1 MFGKKRSNRTIGI
14 LNYIRQAYVERDF
27 IYIFAFYPH
36 MIRLITISI
45 AFMLM
50 TVGSLSAQIRNYN
63 SSFGFR
69 TENDAYLGFGSD
81 RYYTNGLFINY
92 SHAIRQAD
100 TSGKVI
106 KKVWEAEA
114 GQSIYNAQTG
124 AVPDISYVDRPFAGF
139 LYGSAKINWFK
150 KDGQQISAGLT
161 VGTIGPNSLA
171 QDAQELLH
179 DVVGFYEINGWQ
191 YQVKNELGVNAQFE
205 YKRLL
210 ARTGNSTDFTFS
222 SRASL
227 GTNFTGAAAGVL
239 FRAGDINE
247 LYQSASAGSR
257 ISNQENSAVP
267 NQEFFFYTQPML
279 QIIGYDA
286 TIQGGVFRDD
296 KGAVTYKPKRLV
308 YSQEVGVRYAKD
320 RWMLSFSAIFKTK
333 ELKTQVKSHQYG
345 SASLFYS
352 FGR

>member
-1 MFGKKRSNRTIGI
+1 
-14 LNYIRQAYVERDF
+14 
-27 IYIFAFYPH
+27 
-36 MIRLITISI
+36 MIAS
-45 AFMLM
+45 
-50 TVGSLSAQIRNYN
+50 SLSAQTRNYN

-100 TSGKVI
+100 TSGKFI
-106 KKVWEAEA
+106 KKTWEVEA

-139 LYGSAKINWFK
+139 LSGSAKINWFK

-210 ARTGNSTDFTFS
+210 ARTSENTDFTLG

-227 GTNFTGAAAGVL
+227 GTTFTGAAAGIL

-247 LYQSASAGSR
+247 LYQSASTGNR
-257 ISNQENSAVP
+257 ISNQEDSAVP
-267 NQEFFFYTQPML
+267 EREFFFYTQPML
-279 QIIGYDA
+279 HVVGYDA
-286 TIQGGVFRDD
+286 TIQGGVFGDD
-296 KGAVTYKPKRLV
+296 KGAVTYTPKRLV
-308 YSQEVGVRYAKD
+308 YSQEVGVKYARD
-320 RWMLSFSAIFKTK
+320 RWMLSFAAIFKTK
-333 ELKTQVKSHQYG
+333 ELKSQVKSHQYG
-345 SASLFYS
+345 SASLYYS
-352 FGR
+352 FGK